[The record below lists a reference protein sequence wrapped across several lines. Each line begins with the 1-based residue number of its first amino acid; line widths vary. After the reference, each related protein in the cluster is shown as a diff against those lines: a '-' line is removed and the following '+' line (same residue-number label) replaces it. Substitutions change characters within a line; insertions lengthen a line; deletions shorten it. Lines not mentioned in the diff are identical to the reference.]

1 MLADRNLK
9 QIRKDSVREVGT
21 LLFDPEAFKDDEFD
35 LTFDSHKLDQQQ
47 LHEYALAAT
56 KMRRCLSARA
66 AEILGEPANSTGTP
80 RESVQE

>member
-35 LTFDSHKLDQQQ
+35 LTFDSHMLDKQ
-47 LHEYALAAT
+47 
-56 KMRRCLSARA
+56 
-66 AEILGEPANSTGTP
+66 
-80 RESVQE
+80 